1 MLNWLKTLFRKE
13 KPVEVFVDFCKTYE
27 RIEHPLQYVK
37 LHGDQAEYSKAKK
50 LARQGRGEELRKL
63 ARHVQRRVE
72 A

>member
-1 MLNWLKTLFRKE
+1 MLKWLKSLFKKE

-50 LARQGRGEELRKL
+50 LARQVRGEELRKL
-63 ARHVQRRVE
+63 ARQIQRRVE
-72 A
+72 G